1 MFNKI
6 LIANRGEIAVRII
19 RACREMGIQ
28 TVAVYS
34 EIDKDALHTQMAD
47 EAICIGSAKAADS
60 YLNMNRILSACIVTG
75 AEAIHPG
82 FGFLSENAQFAE
94 MCADCNIT
102 FIGPDSKIIDMMGNK
117 SNARAQM
124 IAAGVPVVPGS
135 KKILETV
142 EEARELAEEIGYPV
156 MCKASAGGGGKGM
169 RIADSAETLEEAFST
184 AKMEAKAAFG
194 DDSMYMEKF
203 VEEPRHIEFQI
214 IGDSHGNII
223 HLGERECSIQ
233 RRNQKVLEE
242 APSSAIDDELRARM
256 GAAAAK
262 GAEHVGYVNAGT
274 MEFLLDKHKNFY
286 FIEMNTRI
294 QVEHPVTEL
303 VTGMDLIKEQIR
315 VAFGEKLSVTQ
326 EEVVI
331 KGHSIECRINA
342 EDPERNFM
350 PSPGLIE
357 DLNLPGGLGVRNDLG
372 VYRGYRIPPT
382 YDSMIGKLIVHGDS
396 RQEAIER
403 MRRALGEYI
412 VQGVKTTIDFQYNI
426 LSDEDFVAGDF
437 DTSFLAKKSF

>member
-47 EAICIGSAKAADS
+47 ETICIGSAKAADS
-60 YLNMNRILSACIVTG
+60 YLNMNRILSACVVTG

-135 KKILETV
+135 KKVLETI
-142 EEARELAEEIGYPV
+142 EEASILAEEIGYPV
-156 MCKASAGGGGKGM
+156 MVKASAGGGGKGM
-169 RIADSAETLEEAFST
+169 RIAESAELLEEAFST

-203 VEEPRHIEFQI
+203 VEEPRHIEFQLM
-214 IGDSHGNII
+214 GDSHGNII

-242 APSSAIDDELRARM
+242 APSSAIDDDLRRRM
-256 GAAAAK
+256 GEAAVK
-262 GAEHVGYVNAGT
+262 GAKHVNYENAGT
-274 MEFLLDKHKNFY
+274 MEFLLDKHKNFF

-303 VTGMDLIKEQIR
+303 VTGLDLIKEQIR
-315 VAFGEKLSVTQ
+315 VAFGEPLSVTQ
-326 EEVVI
+326 EDIVI
-331 KGHSIECRINA
+331 KGHAIECRINA

-350 PSPGLIE
+350 PSPGTIE

-372 VYRGYRIPPT
+372 VYRGYTIPPT
-382 YDSMIGKLIVHGDS
+382 YDSMIGKLIVHGDT
-396 RQEAIER
+396 RKEAIDR
-403 MRRALGEYI
+403 MRRALGEFI

-437 DTSFLAKKSF
+437 DTSFLTKKSF

>member
-1 MFNKI
+1 MFSKI

-19 RACREMGIQ
+19 RACRELGIQ
-28 TVAVYS
+28 TVAVFS
-34 EIDKDALHTQMAD
+34 EIDRDALHTQMAD
-47 EAICIGSAKAADS
+47 EAICIGSAKASDS
-60 YLNMNRILSACIVTG
+60 YLNMNRILSACVVTG

-82 FGFLSENAQFAE
+82 FGFLSENAQFAD

-124 IAAGVPVVPGS
+124 IEAGVPVVPGS
-135 KKILETV
+135 KKLLETV
-142 EEARELAEEIGYPV
+142 EEAAELAEEIGYPV
-156 MCKASAGGGGKGM
+156 MVKASAGGGGKGM
-169 RIADSAETLEEAFST
+169 RIAMSAETLEEAFST

-214 IGDSHGNII
+214 IGDSHGHII

-242 APSSAIDDELRARM
+242 APSSAIDDELRKRM
-256 GAAAAK
+256 GEAAVK
-262 GAEHVGYVNAGT
+262 GAQHVGYENAGT
-274 MEFLLDKHKNFY
+274 MEFLLDKHGNFY

-303 VTGMDLIKEQIR
+303 VTGLDLIKEQIR
-315 VAFGEKLSVTQ
+315 VAAGKPLSVTQ
-326 EEVVI
+326 EDI
-331 KGHSIECRINA
+331 KIRGHAIECRINA
-342 EDPERNFM
+342 ENPEMNFM
-350 PSPGLIE
+350 PSPGTIE
-357 DLNLPGGLGVRNDLG
+357 ELNLPGGLGVRNDIG
-372 VYRGYRIPPT
+372 VYRGYTIPPT
-382 YDSMIGKLIVHGDS
+382 YDSMIGKLIVHGDT
-396 RQEAIER
+396 REEAIKR
-403 MRRALGEYI
+403 MRRALGEFI
-412 VQGVKTTIDFQYNI
+412 VQGVKTTIDFQYAI
-426 LSDEDFVAGDF
+426 LGDEDFVAGEF

>member
-47 EAICIGSAKAADS
+47 QAICIGSAKAADS

-94 MCADCNIT
+94 MCADCHIT

-142 EEARELAEEIGYPV
+142 EEARELAEKIGYPV

-242 APSSAIDDELRARM
+242 APSSAIDDDLRAKM
-256 GAAAAK
+256 GAAAVK

-326 EEVVI
+326 EDIVI
-331 KGHSIECRINA
+331 KGHAIECRINA
-342 EDPERNFM
+342 EDPKRNFM

-372 VYRGYRIPPT
+372 VYRGYKIPPT

-412 VQGVKTTIDFQYNI
+412 VQGVQTTIDFQYDI

>member
-28 TVAVYS
+28 TVAVFS
-34 EIDKDALHTQMAD
+34 EIDRDALHTQMAD

-60 YLNMNRILSACIVTG
+60 YLNMNRILSACVVTG

-82 FGFLSENAQFAE
+82 FGFLSENAQFAD

-102 FIGPDSKIIDMMGNK
+102 FIGPNSKIIDMMGNK

-124 IAAGVPVVPGS
+124 IQAGVPVVPGS
-135 KKILETV
+135 KKVLETV
-142 EEARELAEEIGYPV
+142 EEARVLAEEIGYPV
-156 MCKASAGGGGKGM
+156 MVKASAGGGGKGM
-169 RIADSAETLEEAFST
+169 RIAPCPESLEEAFST

-203 VEEPRHIEFQI
+203 IEEPRHIEFQI

-242 APSSAIDDELRARM
+242 APSSAINDDLRMRM
-256 GAAAAK
+256 GQAAVK
-262 GAEHVGYVNAGT
+262 GAKHVGYENAGT
-274 MEFLLDKHKNFY
+274 MEFLLDKHGNFY

-303 VTGMDLIKEQIR
+303 VTGLDLIKEQIR
-315 VAFGEKLSVTQ
+315 VASGQALSLAQGDVK
-326 EEVVI
+326 I
-331 KGHSIECRINA
+331 KGHAIECRINA
-342 EDPERNFM
+342 ENPEMNFM

-357 DLNLPGGLGVRNDLG
+357 ELNLPGGLGVRNDIG

-382 YDSMIGKLIVHGDS
+382 YDSMIGKLIVHGDT
-396 RQEAIER
+396 REEAIKR
-403 MRRALGEYI
+403 MRRALGEFI
-412 VQGVKTTIDFQYNI
+412 VQGVKTTIDFQYAI
-426 LSDEDFVAGDF
+426 LGDEDFVAGRF

>member
-1 MFNKI
+1 MFSKI

-34 EIDKDALHTQMAD
+34 EIDREALHTQMAD

-60 YLNMNRILSACIVTG
+60 YLNMNRILSACVVTG

-82 FGFLSENAQFAE
+82 FGFLSENATFAE

-135 KKILETV
+135 KKLLATV
-142 EEARELAEEIGYPV
+142 EEAKELAEEIGYPV
-156 MCKASAGGGGKGM
+156 MVKASAGGGGKGM
-169 RIADSAETLEEAFST
+169 RIAESAETIEEAFST
-184 AKMEAKAAFG
+184 ARMEAKAAFG

-214 IGDSHGNII
+214 IGDQHGNII

-242 APSSAIDDELRARM
+242 APSAAIDDELRARM
-256 GAAAAK
+256 GAAAVK
-262 GAEHVGYVNAGT
+262 GAKHVDYVNAGT

-303 VTGMDLIKEQIR
+303 VTGLDLIKEQIK
-315 VAFGEKLSVTQ
+315 VAYGEPLSVTQ
-326 EEVVI
+326 EDI
-331 KGHSIECRINA
+331 KINGHAIECRINA
-342 EDPERNFM
+342 EDPEKNFM

-357 DLNLPGGLGVRNDLG
+357 ELNLPGGLGVRNDIG

-382 YDSMIGKLIVHGDS
+382 YDSMIGKLIVHGDT
-396 RQEAIER
+396 RKEAIDR
-403 MRRALGEYI
+403 MRRALGEFI
-412 VQGVKTTIDFQYNI
+412 VQGVKTTIDFQFNI
-426 LSDEDFVAGDF
+426 LSDEDFIEGEF
-437 DTSFLAKKSF
+437 DTSFLAKKTF

>member
-47 EAICIGSAKAADS
+47 EAICIGPAKAADS
-60 YLNMNRILSACIVTG
+60 YLNTNHILSACMVTG

-94 MCADCNIT
+94 MCADCDIT

-142 EEARELAEEIGYPV
+142 EEAASLAQEIGYPV
-156 MCKASAGGGGKGM
+156 MVKASAGGGGKGM
-169 RIADSAETLEEAFST
+169 RIATSAETLEDAFDT
-184 AKMEAKAAFG
+184 ARMEAKASFG

-203 VEEPRHIEFQI
+203 VEAPKHIEFQL
-214 IGDSHGNII
+214 IGDSYGNII

-242 APSSAIDDELRARM
+242 APSSAIDDDLRQRM
-256 GAAAAK
+256 GQAAVK
-262 GAEHVGYVNAGT
+262 GAKHVGYVNAGT

-303 VTGMDLIKEQIR
+303 VTGLDLIKEQIR
-315 VAFGEKLSVTQ
+315 VAAGAQLSLTQ
-326 EEVVI
+326 DQVSI
-331 KGHSIECRINA
+331 NGHAIECRINA
-342 EDPERNFM
+342 ENPEMNFM
-350 PSPGLIE
+350 PSPGTIE
-357 DLNLPGGLGVRNDLG
+357 ELNLPGGLGVRNDLG
-372 VYRGYRIPPT
+372 VYRGYTIPPT
-382 YDSMIGKLIVHGDS
+382 YDSMIGKLIVHGATRD
-396 RQEAIER
+396 EAIDR
-403 MRRALGEYI
+403 MRRALGEFI
-412 VQGVKTTIDFQYNI
+412 VQGVKTTIDFQFSI
-426 LSDEDFVAGDF
+426 LSDEDFVAGNF

>member
-19 RACREMGIQ
+19 RACREMSIQ

-142 EEARELAEEIGYPV
+142 EEARKLAEEIGYPV

-242 APSSAIDDELRARM
+242 APSSAIDDDLRVRM
-256 GAAAAK
+256 GAAAVK

>member
-142 EEARELAEEIGYPV
+142 EEARQLAEEIGYPV

-214 IGDSHGNII
+214 IGDSHGNIV

-242 APSSAIDDELRARM
+242 APSSAIDDDLRARM
-256 GAAAAK
+256 GAAAVK

-326 EEVVI
+326 EDVVI

-372 VYRGYRIPPT
+372 VYRGYKIPPT